1 MLHRPDVVDG
11 WLPAVLQSLEQDAL
25 PTPVAWLGFA
35 ACAPS
40 VPQLL
45 DADVLCFTAGAWLC
59 SGDAR
64 LFAEPR
70 FSAHKG
76 LLRRGEPQPR
86 LAPEELLLRPE
97 GELRSPGD
105 RETWL
110 LEELLR
116 LLDAEPSRPEELP
129 FASDRPSSQLSAESL
144 PSAVQLRSLL
154 ARERSPSRLRRRLR
168 GDASRPSLSRDVR
181 LRSRESRLLS

>member
-25 PTPVAWLGFA
+25 PTPAAWLGFA

-59 SGDAR
+59 SGDAK
-64 LFAEPR
+64 LSVEPR

-76 LLRRGEPQPR
+76 LLRRGEPLPR

-116 LLDAEPSRPEELP
+116 PLDAEPSRPEELP
-129 FASDRPSSQLSAESL
+129 FARDRPSSQLSVESL
-144 PSAVQLRSLL
+144 PRSVQLRSLH
-154 ARERSPSRLRRRLR
+154 AREHSPSRQRRRLK

>member
-11 WLPAVLQSLEQDAL
+11 WLAAVLQSLEQDAL
-25 PTPVAWLGFA
+25 PTPAAWLGFA

-59 SGDAR
+59 SGDAK
-64 LFAEPR
+64 LSVEPR

-76 LLRRGEPQPR
+76 LLRRGEPLPR

-116 LLDAEPSRPEELP
+116 PLDAEPSRPEELP
-129 FASDRPSSQLSAESL
+129 FARDRPSSPLSVESL
-144 PSAVQLRSLL
+144 PRSVQLRLL
-154 ARERSPSRLRRRLR
+154 HAREHSPSRQRRRLK
-168 GDASRPSLSRDVR
+168 GDVSRPSLSRDVR

>member
-1 MLHRPDVVDG
+1 MVG
-11 WLPAVLQSLEQDAL
+11 WL
-25 PTPVAWLGFA
+25 T
-35 ACAPS
+35 
-40 VPQLL
+40 
-45 DADVLCFTAGAWLC
+45 
-59 SGDAR
+59 
-64 LFAEPR
+64 
-70 FSAHKG
+70 
-76 LLRRGEPQPR
+76 
-86 LAPEELLLRPE
+86 
-97 GELRSPGD
+97 
-105 RETWL
+105 

-116 LLDAEPSRPEELP
+116 PLDAEPSRPEELP